1 MPHKAACTVA
11 EVQHCKIRFEGNE
24 QYMSKKTVLGMLG
37 RQYESIRNAPPI
49 IFDPLPDKISYRF
62 LPRSFATV
70 ALFSTDVDVFYSCD
84 ALKAL
89 YSVWRDNPYSAV
101 GFQPQNITIP
111 HQSVFEDIPFS
122 ELGNLEIWSQGFVA
136 PFPRNMLF
144 VTKGGMQH
152 RDAFQSFFSLKYRK
166 LRSLVEQKITGE
178 DYLMGIVQAAE
189 LDPAVQLV
197 CIDLADSCH
206 MDCHEGSKELGVST
220 SGQRPFVLWN
230 IGREVGNPLHSQV
243 GSGNITWLGSS
254 CQKQSG
260 TMAVPV
266 LCPSRNI
273 EPLNMDPC
281 LWSFPELRPGKHLRP
296 EQTHDSAG
304 DLFWYPAMGR

>member
-1 MPHKAACTVA
+1 
-11 EVQHCKIRFEGNE
+11 
-24 QYMSKKTVLGMLG
+24 
-37 RQYESIRNAPPI
+37 
-49 IFDPLPDKISYRF
+49 
-62 LPRSFATV
+62 V

-260 TMAVPV
+260 TTAVPV

-281 LWSFPELRPGKHLRP
+281 LWSFPELRPGKFLRP

-304 DLFWYPAMGR
+304 FSENSLKMWVRDHGPW